1 MTPMEGFYCF
11 CENIRLLRQAH
22 LLSKKEMADIMGINV
37 KTLDMLEGNI
47 LPKHLSTG
55 AKGNDQSQR
64 ECAGERQPEQ
74 LQRFQ
79 KALGEG

>member
-55 AKGNDQSQR
+55 AIFRLAEHFDIPPGRLFLPPS
-64 ECAGERQPEQ
+64 
-74 LQRFQ
+74 
-79 KALGEG
+79 